1 VRWVLFVNA
10 PIGVA
15 LAIATPLVLA
25 ESSRSG
31 GRLAATDAVTSTVGM
46 AAFVYG
52 FIHAANPASGWG
64 DPATLVSLAIAV
76 VLLTTFV
83 VMQSRSAYAVML
95 IVGAAVFAMFF
106 FLTQYVQKVMGL
118 TPIKAGFAFLRVSA
132 TIVVVAQVVSRLV
145 TKVPTRALIA
155 RRLVVVRR
163 RRPAEH
169 HADRDRYG
177 HRLRADHTCSSG
189 HAAAN
194 DARAHAATLHQPAL
208 GLHAFTHGADMAFL
222 AGAILAAVGFVV
234 ALSLISVR
242 REGAEAAPALPG

>member
-1 VRWVLFVNA
+1 VRFFHNR
-10 PIGVA
+10 
-15 LAIATPLVLA
+15 T
-25 ESSRSG
+25 R
-31 GRLAATDAVTSTVGM
+31 VG
-46 AAFVYG
+46 
-52 FIHAANPASGWG
+52 
-64 DPATLVSLAIAV
+64 
-76 VLLTTFV
+76 
-83 VMQSRSAYAVML
+83 AYAVML

-132 TIVVVAQVVSRLV
+132 TIVVAAQVVSRLV

-222 AGAILAAVGFVV
+222 AGAILAAVGFAV